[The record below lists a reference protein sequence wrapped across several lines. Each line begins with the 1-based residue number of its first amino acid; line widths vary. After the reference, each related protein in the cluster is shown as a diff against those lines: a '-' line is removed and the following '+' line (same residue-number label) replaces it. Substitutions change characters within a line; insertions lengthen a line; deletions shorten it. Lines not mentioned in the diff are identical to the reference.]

1 MKFRLVPALLASALL
16 LGGTAASAQRIV
28 VNPEQ
33 PVLAGD
39 PLTLQLTELKPGQ
52 TVRLQAQRV
61 VQTFTGQVALFQS
74 QAVFQADGQGRV
86 DLSAAAPQVGSSYQG
101 ADVRGLLWSM
111 TPVVGDVKD
120 KPFGR
125 VEFRLQA
132 VEAGPD
138 ALPLAQATLSLRNAL
153 PEVVTRK
160 VDAFPGAVFA
170 SLPGAAKRPTLI
182 LLGGSEGG
190 TMITRDAAPWAS
202 RGYAVLALPYYSPP
216 QWGPTGPTAPEL
228 PSLPAEFIHIPVDRL
243 EQARDWLAQQP
254 EADAS
259 RIGVMGTSKGA
270 EFVLLAGVKMPWIRA
285 VAAIVPTD
293 VVWEG
298 WGQGAGPAGVNAS
311 FAWKG
316 EPYAFVPYQD
326 FSQELAGYATGQP
339 VKIRRPHDKGRAAAS
354 PEVIAKARIPVE
366 RIAAPVLV
374 AGGGDDQLWDSGG
387 MAANIAATRQKAG
400 LTTVAL
406 VFPEAGHFLGGTG
419 TGPST
424 HYNDG
429 PMKNGGTPA
438 ATARAQ
444 AATHAALLQFWAKH
458 LGP

>member
-1 MKFRLVPALLASALL
+1 MKHPHALAWLAAIGLS
-16 LGGTAASAQRIV
+16 LGSSASAQRIV
-28 VNPEQ
+28 VNTEQ

-39 PLTLQLTELKPGQ
+39 PITLQLTELKPGQ
-52 TVRLQAQRV
+52 SVRLQAQRV

-74 QAVFQADGQGRV
+74 QAVFQADAQGRV
-86 DLSAAAPQVGSSYQG
+86 DLATTAPQAGSSYEG

-111 TPVVGDVKD
+111 K
-120 KPFGR
+120 
-125 VEFRLQA
+125 
-132 VEAGPD
+132 AGPGEVKGKPYGRIEFQLRPAD
-138 ALPLAQATLSLRNAL
+138 APVDAPPLAEAALTLRNAL

-170 SLPGAAKRPTLI
+170 SLPGAAKRPTLL

-190 TMITRDAAPWAS
+190 SMIARDAAPWAS

-216 QWGPTGPTAPEL
+216 QWGPTGPMPPEL
-228 PSLPAEFIHIPVDRL
+228 PSLPAEFVNIPVDRL
-243 EQARDWLAQQP
+243 EQAREWLAQQP

-270 EFVLLAGVKMPWIRA
+270 EFVLLAGVKMPWIKA

-298 WGQGAGPAGVNAS
+298 WGPGPGPVGVRSS

-326 FSQELAGYATGQP
+326 FAQEFAGLATGQP

-354 PEVIAKARIPVE
+354 AEVLAKARIPVE

-400 LTTVAL
+400 LPTVAL
-406 VFPEAGHFLGGTG
+406 VYPEAGHFLGGTG

-444 AATHAALLQFWAKH
+444 AATHAALLKFFADS
-458 LGP
+458 LGR

>member
-1 MKFRLVPALLASALL
+1 MNHAPLRLALAVALLAFSGAAL
-16 LGGTAASAQRIV
+16 AQRIAT
-28 VNPEQ
+28 NAHQ

-39 PLTLQLTELKPGQ
+39 AIDLSLLDLKPGQ
-52 TVRLQAQRV
+52 TVSLSATRV
-61 VQTFTGQVALFQS
+61 VRMFTGQVSLF
-74 QAVFQADGQGRV
+74 AAEAKFTADAMGRV
-86 DLSAAAPQVGSSYQG
+86 DLATQAPLPNSSYEG

-111 TPVVGDVKD
+111 KPVAGETQGKTFNEIAFTLRGDDGKALAEA
-120 KPFGR
+120 K
-125 VEFRLQA
+125 LQ
-132 VEAGPD
+132 
-138 ALPLAQATLSLRNAL
+138 LRMAL

-170 SLPGAAKRPTLI
+170 SLPGSAKRPTLI

-190 TMITRDAAPWAS
+190 SMIARDAAPWAS

-216 QWGPTGPTAPEL
+216 QWGPTGPMPAEL
-228 PSLPAEFIHIPVDRL
+228 PSLPAEFIQIPVERL

-298 WGQGAGPAGVNAS
+298 WGQAPRPEGPTAS

-316 EPYAFVPYQD
+316 EPYAFVPYKD
-326 FSQELAGYATGQP
+326 FAQEFAGMGTGQP

-354 PEVIAKARIPVE
+354 PEVIAAARIPVE
-366 RIAAPVLV
+366 RIKAPVLV
-374 AGGGDDQLWDSGG
+374 AGGSDDQLWDSGG
-387 MAANIAATRQKAG
+387 MAANIAAAREKAG
-400 LTTVAL
+400 LPTVAL
-406 VFPEAGHFLGGTG
+406 VFPDAGHFLGGTG
-419 TGPST
+419 TGPTT

-444 AATHAALLQFWAKH
+444 ASTYAALLKFFADH
-458 LGP
+458 LK

>member
-1 MKFRLVPALLASALL
+1 MNPVHRLALAIALLGIGAS
-16 LGGTAASAQRIV
+16 ASAQRIAIDV
-28 VNPEQ
+28 PQ

-39 PLTLQLTELKPGQ
+39 PIALQLADLKPGQ
-52 TVRLQAQRV
+52 SVRLHAQRA
-61 VQTFTGQVALFQS
+61 VQTFTGQVALFES
-74 QAVFQADGQGRV
+74 QAVFQADAKGRV
-86 DLSAAAPQVGSSYQG
+86 DLGTAAPLPGSSYEG

-111 TPVVGDVKD
+111 KPGAGEVKG

-125 VEFRLQA
+125 VDFRLHA
-132 VEAGPD
+132 AEAAAD
-138 ALPLAQATLSLRNAL
+138 APPLAEASLSFRNAL

-160 VDAFPGAVFA
+160 VEAFPGAVFA

-190 TMITRDAAPWAS
+190 SMIARDAAPWAS

-216 QWGPTGPTAPEL
+216 QWGPTGPMPPEL
-228 PSLPAEFIHIPVDRL
+228 PSLPAEFVNIPVDRL
-243 EQARDWLAQQP
+243 ELARDWLAQQP

-270 EFVLLAGVKMPWIRA
+270 EFVLLAGVKMPWIKA

-298 WGQGAGPAGVNAS
+298 WGPGPGPVGVRAS

-326 FSQELAGYATGQP
+326 FSQEFAGMATGQP

-387 MAANIAATRQKAG
+387 MAANIAATRHKAG
-400 LTTVAL
+400 LPTVSL

-444 AATHAALLQFWAKH
+444 AATHAALLKFFADS
-458 LGP
+458 LGR